1 MWVDGKVSNL
11 IYIPF
16 DIYRSNELPFSVML
30 VNLTSPN
37 CGVPFFRELY
47 GTLKKQ

>member
-16 DIYRSNELPFSVML
+16 DIYRSNELIFSVML
-30 VNLTSPN
+30 VILTSPN
-37 CGVPFFRELY
+37 CGVPFLREVF